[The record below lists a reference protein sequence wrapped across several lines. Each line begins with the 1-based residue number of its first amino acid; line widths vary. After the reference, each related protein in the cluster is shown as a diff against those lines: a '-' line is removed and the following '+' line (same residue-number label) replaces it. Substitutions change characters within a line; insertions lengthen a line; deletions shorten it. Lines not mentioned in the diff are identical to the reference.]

1 MLQNMSLGAVLSDK
15 YPDGTEKPIAYA
27 STALIKHKI
36 KYLQV
41 HEEGASVIFAL
52 KNLIN
57 IY

>member
-1 MLQNMSLGAVLSDK
+1 MSLGAVLSDK

-41 HEEGASVIFAL
+41 LEEGASVIFAL